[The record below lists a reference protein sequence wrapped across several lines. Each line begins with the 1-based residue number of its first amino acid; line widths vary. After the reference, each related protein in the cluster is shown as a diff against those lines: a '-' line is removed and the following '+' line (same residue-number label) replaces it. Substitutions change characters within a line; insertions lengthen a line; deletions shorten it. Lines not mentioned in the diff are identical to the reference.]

1 MLEKLKILEQDY
13 EGKDVASAPDRLTG
27 EPQENKQ
34 VFDRLVKEVV
44 AQRFNALLEAL
55 MAETGA
61 GEIGAALGMT
71 LDNAPLSENIRA
83 LRLNGD
89 GQMEVTKDG
98 SHWVAASSG
107 GHLVLDAEG
116 NILPQRGRLRFTQS
130 RVTDENGVT
139 VVHGIQGVQGEQGI
153 PGPQGPTG
161 AQGPE
166 GPVFVPRL
174 NSAGILSWSLESDP
188 PAPASQSIRGPQGP
202 QGEKGETG
210 ARGPEGPMGLTGPQG
225 PQGPEGLR
233 GPQGPQGERGVQ
245 GIQGERGIQGEQG
258 PQGPA
263 GEPGERGP
271 QGPQGEKGEPGPQGP
286 AGADGRSFT
295 VLARYDT
302 LENLQSAHPT
312 GSPGDA
318 YAVGTAAQN
327 TIYIW
332 QEDGAQ
338 WQELGP
344 LQGPQG
350 IRGETGPQGPQGEQG
365 LQGEQGP
372 RGLQGPA
379 GIQGET
385 GPQGPQGEPGAD
397 GADGAQGP
405 QGLQGPQGPQGERGP
420 QGETGPQGERGTT
433 AYESAQAGGY
443 EGSESQFQQSLA
455 AIEQK
460 ANRAASPTAGH
471 LAALDQ
477 EGNPTDSGLTPED
490 WKSYTLKAL
499 LGTDWQGEGPYT
511 KQVAVEGLS
520 ASHEPLADVVLT
532 GTVDTDRARL
542 QAWGLVGRL
551 WTEEGVL
558 QAVCYD
564 KKPTVE
570 LPLKLR
576 IVR

>member
-1 MLEKLKILEQDY
+1 MLEELKILEQDY

-98 SHWVAASSG
+98 SYWVAASSG

-166 GPVFVPRL
+166 GPVFVPSL

-188 PAPASQSIRGPQGP
+188 PTPAPQSIRGPQGP

-245 GIQGERGIQGEQG
+245 GIQGERGIQGETG

-263 GEPGERGP
+263 GEPGERGL
-271 QGPQGEKGEPGPQGP
+271 QGPQGEKGEQGPQGP

-302 LENLQSAHPT
+302 LENLQSAHPA

-318 YAVGTAAQN
+318 YAVGSAQEN

-350 IRGETGPQGPQGEQG
+350 I
-365 LQGEQGP
+365 
-372 RGLQGPA
+372 
-379 GIQGET
+379 QGET
-385 GPQGPQGEPGAD
+385 GP
-397 GADGAQGP
+397 
-405 QGLQGPQGPQGERGP
+405 QGPQGPQGERGP
-420 QGETGPQGERGTT
+420 QGETGPQGLRGTT

-490 WKSYTLKAL
+490 WKSYTLEAL
-499 LGTDWQGEGPYT
+499 LSTDWQGEGPYT
-511 KQVAVEGLS
+511 QQVAVEGLS